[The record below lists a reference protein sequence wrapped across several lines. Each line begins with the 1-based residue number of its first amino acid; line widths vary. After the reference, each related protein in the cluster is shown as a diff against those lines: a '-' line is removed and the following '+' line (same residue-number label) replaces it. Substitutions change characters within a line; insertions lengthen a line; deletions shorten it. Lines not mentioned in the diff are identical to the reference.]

1 MIAQKELK
9 TGNPRIVLRGCNS
22 QEVGPHW
29 LRISVLRQ
37 YIQRLRRYCNI
48 YFGESVE
55 NDRAYNSYDLR
66 YYWPNGVSLSYD
78 SSCEKS
84 DSIHNGFVS
93 LDIPG
98 NVLDSMEPENLRM
111 FFFGL
116 RKFDPKAT
124 RLDIYFD
131 DYERLITPSKL
142 RELIEKNDFTGF
154 RKGGNIQIHKSG
166 RLIHDEADF
175 GARGKTGSGKY
186 MRSYDKFLESD
197 GSKNCIRYE
206 IEFTKKYAQ
215 KAFDLLSQMGSDE
228 SFTQLLGELV
238 VGAITFVKRTK
249 RTGDKNIGR
258 LKRYRFWKRITE
270 RLGSVRI
277 RVPIKRPTILSMFK
291 YIEKQAIRTL
301 AVLRSTFVSDVDFA
315 NWQYDRLAEAELCY
329 SQQQINL
336 IKANRRSTRYDCG
349 LIFNGDEDF

>member
-1 MIAQKELK
+1 MTAQTELK
-9 TGNPRIVLRGCNS
+9 IGENPRTVLRGCNS

-29 LRISVLRQ
+29 LRISTPRQ
-37 YIQRLRRYCNI
+37 YLQRLRSYCDI
-48 YFGESVE
+48 YFDESVE
-55 NDRAYNSYDLR
+55 NDRGYNSYDLR
-66 YYWPNGVSLSYD
+66 YYWPNGVSLSFD

-84 DSIHNGFVS
+84 DSIHNGVVS

-98 NVLDSMEPENLRM
+98 MVLDSMEPESLRM

-142 RELIEKNDFTGF
+142 QKLIEKNDFSGF

-166 RLIHDEADF
+166 CLIHDEVNF

-186 MRSYDKFLESD
+186 MRAYDKNLESD
-197 GSKNCIRYE
+197 GSKNAIRYE
-206 IEFTKKYAQ
+206 IEFTKEHAA
-215 KAFDLLSQMGSDE
+215 KAFDLLSQMGSNE

-238 VGAITFVKRTK
+238 VGAITFVKRT
-249 RTGDKNIGR
+249 GEKNIGR
-258 LKRYRFWKRITE
+258 LKRYRFWERITK
-270 RLGSVRI
+270 RLGSVVI

-291 YIEKQAIRTL
+291 YIERQAICTL
-301 AVLRSTFVSDVDFA
+301 AVLRRTFVCDVDFT
-315 NWQYDRLAEAELCY
+315 NWQFDKLAEAELRL
-329 SQQQINL
+329 SHQQINL
-336 IKANRRSTRYDCG
+336 IKANRRSTRYDEG
-349 LIFNGDEDF
+349 LIFDL